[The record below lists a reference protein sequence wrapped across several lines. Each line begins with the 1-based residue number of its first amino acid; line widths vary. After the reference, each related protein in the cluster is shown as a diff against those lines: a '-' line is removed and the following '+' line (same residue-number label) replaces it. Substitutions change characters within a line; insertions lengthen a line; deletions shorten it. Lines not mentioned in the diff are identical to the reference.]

1 MNIAEI
7 RAALLSGNIPA
18 NAVNPIIDTVT
29 VEDLN
34 AFSQSEKEALQE
46 LVLNML
52 ILAQDPS
59 CGAHLDDSTK
69 AESLLSAIK

>member
-1 MNIAEI
+1 
-7 RAALLSGNIPA
+7 
-18 NAVNPIIDTVT
+18 

-69 AESLLSAIK
+69 AEALLSAIK